1 MTQTKV
7 STHLPASIFKTYDIR
22 GIVGQEL
29 TSETVTLIG
38 HALGS
43 EARSRGESH
52 LFCGRDGRLSSPKFH
67 QALINGLLASG
78 CDVTDLG
85 CVPTPVMG
93 FAARALGPGN
103 MAMITA
109 SHNPPNYN
117 GVKAM
122 LGGESLNPDEI
133 QQLRQRIAQK
143 AFYQGEGS
151 VTTRDILPDYFSA
164 ILTRIKLARPLRV
177 VVDCGNGVAAKTAP
191 KLLQLLGCQIIELFC
206 EIDGRFPHHHPDPS
220 EPKNLAN
227 LIATVIDNE
236 ADIGLAFDG
245 DGDRLGVIA
254 PDGRIIW
261 ADLQMILYA
270 EDILVRQPGATI
282 LFDIKSSRHLAQ
294 RISLAGGHPLIW
306 HSGYTLIKAKMKQC
320 QAPLAGEMSG
330 HIFFSDNWYG
340 IDDGCYSAAR
350 LLAIIAAH
358 KDGPQALFD
367 KLPQPHATPE
377 LLLGMAVEEAKLFVE
392 RLQQA
397 AKFDNAT
404 YITLDGLRIEF
415 VDGWGLVRASNTTPS
430 LTFRFEGDDDAAIK
444 RIQGLFRD
452 LILSLDPSL
461 VLPF

>member
-151 VTTRDILPDYFSA
+151 VTTRDICL
-164 ILTRIKLARPLRV
+164 
-177 VVDCGNGVAAKTAP
+177 
-191 KLLQLLGCQIIELFC
+191 II
-206 EIDGRFPHHHPDPS
+206 S
-220 EPKNLAN
+220 
-227 LIATVIDNE
+227 
-236 ADIGLAFDG
+236 
-245 DGDRLGVIA
+245 
-254 PDGRIIW
+254 
-261 ADLQMILYA
+261 
-270 EDILVRQPGATI
+270 QP
-282 LFDIKSSRHLAQ
+282 
-294 RISLAGGHPLIW
+294 
-306 HSGYTLIKAKMKQC
+306 Y
-320 QAPLAGEMSG
+320 
-330 HIFFSDNWYG
+330 
-340 IDDGCYSAAR
+340 
-350 LLAIIAAH
+350 
-358 KDGPQALFD
+358 
-367 KLPQPHATPE
+367 
-377 LLLGMAVEEAKLFVE
+377 
-392 RLQQA
+392 
-397 AKFDNAT
+397 
-404 YITLDGLRIEF
+404 
-415 VDGWGLVRASNTTPS
+415 
-430 LTFRFEGDDDAAIK
+430 
-444 RIQGLFRD
+444 
-452 LILSLDPSL
+452 
-461 VLPF
+461 